1 MPGRNRVPS
10 FQLASGTTDERDG
23 SYNISNT
30 LGNIFYNT
38 DTSNV
43 EVYHEDP
50 SNNVGW
56 RDLVVNNRVGMDLS
70 GVTTATA
77 PTSGTHLCNKTY
89 VDAVTTGAFAHN
101 SQSNPN
107 VSYVVGGGNPT
118 NASGGDSFNGRMD
131 MPASGTTG
139 SLEVE
144 ITPPSNANIKID
156 FSICGEWG
164 TSNFGK
170 GLIIARAAKAA
181 DDSFTYTSLLR
192 ADDPAPA
199 TLAGRWV
206 VPFCVNRNNSSTAME
221 QAMGFV
227 IDSSVDANTTYRYIP
242 VLVNTSSGSASTFK
256 LNRVYD
262 LDNQLYNERG
272 CSSIT
277 ATIINI

>member
-1 MPGRNRVPS
+1 M
-10 FQLASGTTDERDG
+10 
-23 SYNISNT
+23 
-30 LGNIFYNT
+30 
-38 DTSNV
+38 
-43 EVYHEDP
+43 
-50 SNNVGW
+50 
-56 RDLVVNNRVGMDLS
+56 NNRVGMDLS

-101 SQSNPN
+101 SQSYPN
-107 VSYVVGGGNPT
+107 VSYVVSGGNPT
-118 NASGGDSFNGRMD
+118 NASGGNNLNGRMD
-131 MPASGTTG
+131 MPSGTTG

-164 TSNFGK
+164 SSNFAK
-170 GLIIARAAKAA
+170 GLIIARAAKAAA

-206 VPFCVNRNNSSTAME
+206 VPFCVNRNNSSTTME

-242 VLVNTSSGSASTFK
+242 VLVNTAGTGSSTFK

-262 LDNQLYNERG
+262 VNNGLWNERG